1 MFYFLSILSVSLI
14 AKKTV
19 TESETDT
26 KMNLSQKETCKIICF
41 FHFIKFTFI
50 LVPIFSFD
58 LKISATRQIDIEF
71 IGKQTPCLVLIPAIL
86 YVLLQVRLRC
96 GLKNEVTDV
105 DEPSRCE

>member
-26 KMNLSQKETCKIICF
+26 NMNLCQKETCKIICF

-50 LVPIFSFD
+50 LVSIFSFD
-58 LKISATRQIDIEF
+58 LKISAPRQIDIEF
-71 IGKQTPCLVLIPAIL
+71 NEKQTPCLVLIPAIL
-86 YVLLQVRLRC
+86 DVLLQVRLRC